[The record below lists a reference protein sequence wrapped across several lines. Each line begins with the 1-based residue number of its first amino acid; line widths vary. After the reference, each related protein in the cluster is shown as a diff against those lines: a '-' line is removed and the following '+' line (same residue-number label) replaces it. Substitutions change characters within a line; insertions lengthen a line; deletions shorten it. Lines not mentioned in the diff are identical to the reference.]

1 MLPNDSANFFSSLV
15 SDKPPIISN
24 EYRQPSF
31 LLHRFPNEAVYIY
44 SLEKQTMVYLSGWE
58 ELLGFEEHEITL
70 NLLVNLTTPEFK
82 DFCNEMNKKAFN
94 FALSLKDKFHEYSCL
109 IETKKFNKK
118 GQVINLLENAGIF
131 KTENGKITEIIA
143 KYQRIK
149 SGRINNIRYYEAYGP
164 ENSNIDEAFEEV
176 LSNHLAIS
184 GKEREVLQMAA
195 KGMGIK
201 EMADRAGVSHSAIE
215 KRLMVLYKRFKVSN
229 NSHLISYAY
238 EIGILP

>member
-15 SDKPPIISN
+15 SDKPPILNI

-70 NLLVNLTTPEFK
+70 NLLMNLTTPEFK
-82 DFCNEMNKKAFN
+82 DFCSEMNRKAFN
-94 FALSLKDKFHEYSCL
+94 FALSLRDKFNEYSCL

-164 ENSNIDEAFEEV
+164 ENSNIDEVFEEV
-176 LSNHLAIS
+176 LTDHLAIS

-215 KRLMVLYKRFKVSN
+215 KRLMVLYKRFRVSN